1 MYQRIIMVIITTLL
15 LSLNQARAAHYNVSW
30 DGGGDG
36 IGWGDK
42 DNWNPDIVPRNS
54 ALNTFD
60 VSISNAHIVLDDYYF
75 DDGYDVNVSSLHI
88 DGDVDLWSRFVQ
100 VVNVEH
106 SSLSIGA
113 NDSLELNDLHVLSNG
128 AASNYGRIDFQHRSM
143 IKEDLANYGHVNIS
157 SISEADIEGQLTN
170 NGTVVISHSG
180 HFNANEGIDNHS
192 QFNIFGGIGVTDDAM
207 NNNATG
213 TLKGFGLFYA
223 EQQIINAGQ
232 IVAWGGPLSIAT
244 GGALTNTGLIQSTE
258 LSPLIISPY
267 MAGTPV
273 DFHNSGTID
282 IRTGGGAAFDCNLIN
297 DPGATIRFDG
307 GTLAAYNI
315 QQMVD
320 ANLVG
325 FGQISGNLLIGP
337 NDIDSSAIV
346 KLTGPTNIVG
356 DVSIMAGNKLEV
368 SDGITLITGHTTCN
382 NGTIHMVGGRVIC
395 QGGLTNNNCN
405 IVWVPGLYTNMA
417 DFNLDGKVS
426 FEDFAYFADVW
437 LWQAKL

>member
-1 MYQRIIMVIITTLL
+1 MHHKIITLIITALL
-15 LSLNQARAAHYNVSW
+15 LSLNQASAAHYDVSW
-30 DGGGDG
+30 DGGGNG
-36 IGWGDK
+36 HSWGDK

-54 ALNTFD
+54 ASNTFD
-60 VSISNAHIVLDDYYF
+60 VSISNSHVVLDDY
-75 DDGYDVNVSSLHI
+75 YDVNVSSLSI

-100 VVNVEH
+100 VFFIEH

-113 NDSLELNDLHVLSNG
+113 NDRIELNDLHVVPNG
-128 AASNYGRIDFQHRSM
+128 AVLNYGRIDFQHRSM
-143 IKEDLANYGHVNIS
+143 IKEDIVNYGHINIS
-157 SISEADIEGQLTN
+157 AISEAGIEGELTN
-170 NGTVVISHSG
+170 HGTVEISPIS
-180 HFNANEGIDNHS
+180 HFNANEGIQNHA
-192 QFNIFGGIGVTDDAM
+192 QFGIHGGLGATDDAM
-207 NNNATG
+207 NNNPTG
-213 TLKGFGLFYA
+213 ILKGFGVFYA
-223 EQQIINAGQ
+223 EQQIVNAGQ
-232 IVAWGGPLSIAT
+232 IVAWGGSLTVAT

-258 LSPLIISPY
+258 LSPLLISPY
-267 MAGTPV
+267 MSSTPG

-307 GTLAAYNI
+307 GTLAADNI

-337 NDIDSSAIV
+337 AGIDSSAIV

-356 DVSIMAGNKLEV
+356 DVNIMAGNKLEI

-405 IVWVPGLYTNMA
+405 IVWEPGLYINMA
-417 DFNLDGKVS
+417 DFNLDGKMN

>member
-1 MYQRIIMVIITTLL
+1 MYHKIITLIITILL
-15 LSLNQARAAHYNVSW
+15 LSLNQASATHYDVSW
-30 DGGGDG
+30 DGGGNAHS
-36 IGWGDK
+36 WADK
-42 DNWNPDIVPRNS
+42 DNWDPNIVPYNTI
-54 ALNTFD
+54 LDTFD
-60 VSISNAHIVLDDYYF
+60 VSIDNAHVVLDR
-75 DDGYDVNVSSLHI
+75 GGTIKSLNISGDVELWAASVIHIAI
-88 DGDVDLWSRFVQ
+88 DGSI
-100 VVNVEH
+100 
-106 SSLSIGA
+106 SLSLSA
-113 NDSLELNDLHVLSNG
+113 NDRLELNDIHLSPNG
-128 AASNYGRIDFQHRSM
+128 AVSNYGRIDFQHRSM
-143 IKEDLANYGHVNIS
+143 IKEDIVNYGHINIS
-157 SISEADIEGQLTN
+157 AISEAGIEGELTN
-170 NGTVVISHSG
+170 HGTVEISPIS
-180 HFNANEGIDNHS
+180 HFNANEGIQNHA
-192 QFNIFGGIGVTDDAM
+192 QFGIHGGLGATDDAM
-207 NNNATG
+207 NNNPTG
-213 TLKGFGLFYA
+213 ILKGFGVFYA
-223 EQQIINAGQ
+223 EQQIVNAGQ
-232 IVAWGGPLSIAT
+232 IVAWGGSLTVAT

-258 LSPLIISPY
+258 LSPLLISPY
-267 MAGTPV
+267 MSSTPG

-307 GTLAAYNI
+307 GTLAADNI

-337 NDIDSSAIV
+337 AGIDSSAIV

-356 DVSIMAGNKLEV
+356 DVNIMAGNKLEI

-405 IVWVPGLYTNMA
+405 IVWEPGLYINMA
-417 DFNLDGKVS
+417 DFNLDGKMN